1 LSRAKPNRRN
11 TMMRIA
17 HRIPTIKNWSKLIFN
32 RVIRKFWIGTEAVI
46 ESRKKFMSPRNDA
59 DIS

>member
-1 LSRAKPNRRN
+1 
-11 TMMRIA
+11 MMRIA